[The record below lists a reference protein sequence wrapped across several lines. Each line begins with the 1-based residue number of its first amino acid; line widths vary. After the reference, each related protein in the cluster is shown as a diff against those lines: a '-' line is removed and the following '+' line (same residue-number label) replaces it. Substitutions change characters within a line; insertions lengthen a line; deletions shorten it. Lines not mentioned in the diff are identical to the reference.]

1 MCTTISQTTHLTFLD
16 FEVPDFEEDD
26 LFKIKGANM
35 VPERLVLDLGEAPEC
50 GSIPLPEKQEVEE
63 PVVVVIKTKIYTKQT
78 KKKGLF

>member
-1 MCTTISQTTHLTFLD
+1 MSTTISHTTRLIFLD
-16 FEVPDFEEDD
+16 FEVPDIEEDD
-26 LFKIKGANM
+26 LFKIKGASM

-50 GSIPLPEKQEVEE
+50 GHSPLPEKPEVEE